1 MENNYENMSKYYSNL
16 YDEKM
21 EKFRL
26 LFKEMLDFLN
36 IKYEKEDF
44 STLKS
49 LVYENYPYYTQ
60 IIINITTKL
69 GDINLT
75 YKEILDS
82 LDNIYK
88 YISKNYRN
96 HEQNM
101 KDYIKEQ
108 EDMEALGD
116 NFLPEDGE
124 EEN

>member
-1 MENNYENMSKYYSNL
+1 MENNYKNMSKYYSNL

-124 EEN
+124 E

>member
-26 LFKEMLDFLN
+26 LFKEMLNFLN

>member
-108 EDMEALGD
+108 EDMKALGD